1 MIMKTK
7 LKSESGAA
15 LLVVLFLIMV
25 ITIISTGFIARS
37 DVELACGDNMVTSV
51 QMDSLVRSG
60 LEHAKGLILNPQD
73 ADGWYWQGDTDQ
85 QLAGG
90 GDDYY
95 DVNVVQAANLQY
107 SVQCDAYRLNGG
119 ERTAERNLSADVRLD
134 PFIAYYQ
141 LTRQDLSSRIE
152 IGGDVYC
159 GDSLVNYATIKGDV
173 YCAKSITNTIYGS
186 ITGSR
191 NSFVTSAPVTV
202 PAISYQDFDGYYYIG
217 SNMYSV
223 GVVSSPLVNANLGP
237 TAGNPAGI
245 YYRDGSIDLEGTI
258 NINGMLVVKDDLKI
272 CENAVVNV
280 TAVKNFPAIVVGHD
294 LNFENL
300 STRLTANGFVKVDHH
315 IDMQNKFGASLTVN
329 GALYVLGDGIRN
341 TTGCSV
347 NIIGNDQRAALEVWP
362 SAGVPLRWSP
372 AAGAIYKNIE
382 RVE

>member
-1 MIMKTK
+1 MKTK
-7 LKSESGAA
+7 LINKNGSGAA

-25 ITIISTGFIARS
+25 ITIISTGFIAQS
-37 DVELACGDNMVTSV
+37 DVELACGDNMTTSV
-51 QMDSLVRSG
+51 QIDSLVRSG

-73 ADGWYWQGDTDQ
+73 ADGWYWQGDTNQ

-119 ERTAERNLSADVRLD
+119 ERIAERSLAADVRLD
-134 PFIAYYQ
+134 PFIAYWQSAAQY
-141 LTRQDLSSRIE
+141 LSSRVNID
-152 IGGDVYC
+152 GDVYF
-159 GDSLVNYATIKGDV
+159 GDSLANYAAINGDV
-173 YCAKSITNTIYGS
+173 YGAKSITNYGS

-191 NSFVTSAPVTV
+191 NSYVTLAPVTV

-217 SNMYSV
+217 SDMYTV
-223 GVVSSPLVNANLGP
+223 GIIGSSPLVSATLGP

-245 YYRDGSIDLEGTI
+245 YYYDGSIDLKGSI
-258 NINGMLVVKDDLKI
+258 NINGMLVVKSDLKI
-272 CENAVVNV
+272 CENAVVNI

-294 LNFENL
+294 LSFENL
-300 STRLTANGFVKVDHH
+300 STSLTANGFVKVDNH
-315 IDMQNKFGASLTVN
+315 IDMRDKFGASLTVN
-329 GALYVLGDGIRN
+329 GALYVLGNGIMN
-341 TTGCSV
+341 TAGCSV
-347 NIIGNDQRAALEVWP
+347 SIVGNHQRAALQVWP

-372 AAGAIYKNIE
+372 AAGAIFKNIE